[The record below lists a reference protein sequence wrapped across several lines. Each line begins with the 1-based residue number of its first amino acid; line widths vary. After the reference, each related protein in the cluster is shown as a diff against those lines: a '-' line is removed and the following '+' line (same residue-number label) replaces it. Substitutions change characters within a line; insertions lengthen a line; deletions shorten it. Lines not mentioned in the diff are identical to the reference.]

1 MMTLD
6 ELLKYEPRH
15 PYKPILGVLKVFTP
29 KDDKNRDEIRII
41 VNAPDLSESSFS
53 VKGDYKSIL
62 KVISSV
68 PDIDFWCHEE
78 SNLVEKDALYPTE
91 TFLIKGPV
99 FPKVIRMDENVVTD
113 TSVIVKEWIKMVSS
127 QRVFIN
133 ITPINDYRIFDPLHG
148 NWEMGSGYHWGCND
162 FSILKMKEAIDIIG
176 LIAIYTNDP
185 VIYYCSKKELVYM
198 ARYDGPEQK
207 LIHFE
212 VME

>member
-1 MMTLD
+1 MIRTGG
-6 ELLKYEPRH
+6 EL
-15 PYKPILGVLKVFTP
+15 
-29 KDDKNRDEIRII
+29 RII

-68 PDIDFWCHEE
+68 PDVDFWCHEE
-78 SNLVEKDALYPTE
+78 TNLVEKDALYPTE
-91 TFLIKGPV
+91 TFLIRRPV
-99 FPKVIRMDENVVTD
+99 FPEVIHMSGYVVTD
-113 TSVIVKEWIKMVSS
+113 THEIVMEWLKMVSS
-127 QRVFIN
+127 KEVFIN
-133 ITPINDYRIFDPLHG
+133 ITPINDYRVFDPLHG
-148 NWEMGSGYHWGCND
+148 NWEMGSGYFWGCND

-212 VME
+212 VMG